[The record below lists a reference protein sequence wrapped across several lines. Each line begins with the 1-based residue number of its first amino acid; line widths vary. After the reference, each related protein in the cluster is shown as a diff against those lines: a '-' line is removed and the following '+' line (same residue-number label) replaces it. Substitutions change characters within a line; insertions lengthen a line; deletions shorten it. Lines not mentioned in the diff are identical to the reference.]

1 MCSQSPASPDDW
13 DSHWGRYADSAVRN
27 PAQRMRHNFIVR
39 LLLQS
44 GQNRDARIF
53 DLGSGQGDLLQKL
66 DGLLPSASL
75 LGAEMSEKGVAISRQ
90 KVPRATFVVAD
101 IFRPPPALD
110 AYLGWATHAIC
121 SEVLEHVDD
130 PVSFLDTAR
139 KYLADGAKLIL
150 TVPAGPMSAF
160 DRHIGHRQHFDR
172 GKIKEML
179 KQAGYRTERV
189 YAIGFPFFNIYRLL
203 VIAGGKRLARDVN
216 AESRGITAA
225 LASSLMKL
233 FDVLFRGNTRDS
245 LFGWQLVAIAH
256 KTSP

>member
-1 MCSQSPASPDDW
+1 M
-13 DSHWGRYADSAVRN
+13 
-27 PAQRMRHNFIVR
+27 
-39 LLLQS
+39 
-44 GQNRDARIF
+44 
-53 DLGSGQGDLLQKL
+53 
-66 DGLLPSASL
+66 
-75 LGAEMSEKGVAISRQ
+75 
-90 KVPRATFVVAD
+90 
-101 IFRPPPALD
+101 
-110 AYLGWATHAIC
+110 
-121 SEVLEHVDD
+121 DD

-139 KYLADGAKLIL
+139 KYLADGAKLII
-150 TVPAGPMSAF
+150 TVPAGPISAF

-189 YAIGFPFFNIYRLL
+189 YAIGFPFFNLYRLL
-203 VIAGGKRLARDVN
+203 VIAGGRRLARDVN

-233 FDVLFRGNTRDS
+233 FDFLFRSNTRDS